1 MKRFGDLFRL
11 VLRYRLNLAGN
22 IAFNALGSV
31 LSLFTFLAIVP
42 FLRIL
47 FRTEPADGS
56 GASAGSAEG
65 AEALFARL
73 ATHLDTFVA
82 EHGAEQALL
91 WMCGAIAVLAFV
103 KNLVTYLSFYSLATI
118 RTGVARDLR
127 EQLFDRILALPVGYF
142 TEQRKGDLISRMT
155 NDLMEV
161 EFSVIG
167 TLEVLFKAP
176 IMILLSL
183 ITLFAISWELT
194 LFALVFMPV
203 AGFIISRIA
212 TALRGAAGR
221 GKERLGDLISRL
233 EETLGAMVVVKAFNA
248 APRFRGRFAEHNEG
262 YFRLMRKLYKREY
275 LSSPVSEFVSMTVIA
290 ILLAVGG
297 RIVLRGEGLEGEL
310 FIGYLVVFSQII
322 PPARSLSDA
331 IFKVQKGAASL
342 DRLDEVLKAEN
353 TVEEPAHPAPLAFE
367 RELRFDRV
375 DFSYPGAAE
384 TALKGF
390 GLTVAKGETVA
401 LVGASGS
408 GKTTVARLLLRLYDP
423 DAGTVSM
430 DGTDLR
436 HAAGADLRRHIGF
449 VTQDPLLFNDTVAAN
464 IALFDPTPDAARIRE
479 VAAIAHATEFVEQL
493 PDGFETTI
501 GDGGG
506 RLSGGQRQRLAIA
519 RALYHNPPILILD
532 EATSALDAEGE
543 RLVQAAIERV
553 MEGRTALVIAH
564 RLSTV
569 RRADR
574 IVVMEAGRIAE
585 EGPHEVLM
593 AASGRYRD
601 MVALQHLDG
610 GAAAG

>member
-1 MKRFGDLFRL
+1 MRRFGDLFRL

-22 IAFNALGSV
+22 IAFNALGSI

-47 FRTEPADGS
+47 FRMEPAAGAADSAES
-56 GASAGSAEG
+56 GEG

-73 ATHLDTFVA
+73 ATHLDAFVA

-91 WMCGAIAVLAFV
+91 WMCGAIAVLALV

-127 EQLFDRILALPVGYF
+127 EQLFDRVLALPVGYF

-183 ITLFAISWELT
+183 VTLFAISWELT

-233 EETLGAMVVVKAFNA
+233 EETLGAMVVVKAYDA
-248 APRFRGRFAEHNEG
+248 APRFRSRFSEHNEG

-297 RIVLRGEGLEGEL
+297 RLVLRGEGLEGEL

-331 IFKVQKGAASL
+331 IFKVHKGAASL
-342 DRLDEVLKAEN
+342 DRLDEVLRAELEI
-353 TVEEPAHPAPLAFE
+353 EEPSTPVPFRFDE
-367 RELRFDRV
+367 GLRFRDV
-375 DFSYPGAAE
+375 HFTYAGAASP
-384 TALKGF
+384 ALDGF
-390 GLTVAKGETVA
+390 SLDVAKGETVA

-423 DAGTVSM
+423 TTGSVEV
-430 DGTDLR
+430 DGVDLR
-436 HAAGADLRRHIGF
+436 QLDSGELRRHIGF
-449 VTQDPLLFNDTVAAN
+449 VTQDPLLFNDSVEAN
-464 IALFDPTPDAARIRE
+464 LALFDPHPDSARIRTVAE
-479 VAAIAHATEFVEQL
+479 VANALPFIEELSDGLAT
-493 PDGFETTI
+493 PI

-519 RALYHNPPILILD
+519 RALYHDPPILVLD

-543 RLVQAAIERV
+543 RLVQEAIERI
-553 MEGRTALVIAH
+553 MEGRTAIVIAH

-574 IVVMEAGRIAE
+574 IVVMAEGRIAE
-585 EGPHEVLM
+585 SGTHDELM
-593 AASGRYRD
+593 A
-601 MVALQHLDG
+601 LG
-610 GAAAG
+610 GAYHGMVTLQQLWT

>member
-1 MKRFGDLFRL
+1 MRRFRDLFRL
-11 VLRYRLNLAGN
+11 VLRYRLNLIGN
-22 IAFNALGSV
+22 IAFNALGSI

-47 FRTEPADGS
+47 FQTG
-56 GASAGSAEG
+56 GAAGSTADSTSDVGGDAESHPV
-65 AEALFARL
+65 FAGI
-73 ATHLDTFVA
+73 THALDTYVA
-82 EHGAEQALL
+82 AHGVEQALL
-91 WMCGAIAVLAFV
+91 MMCGAIAVLAFV
-103 KNLVTYLSFYSLATI
+103 KNAVTYLSFYSLATI

-183 ITLFAISWELT
+183 VTLFAISWELT
-194 LFALVFMPV
+194 LFALIFMPV

-221 GKERLGDLISRL
+221 GKARLGDLISRL
-233 EETLGAMVVVKAFNA
+233 EETLGAMVVVKSFDA

-297 RIVLRGEGLEGEL
+297 RLVLRGEGLEGEL

-342 DRLDEVLKAEN
+342 DRLDEVLQAEMS
-353 TVEEPAHPAPLAFE
+353 VAEPDEPQLLTFQQELAFQGVY
-367 RELRFDRV
+367 FA
-375 DFSYPGAAE
+375 YPGASDR
-384 TALKGF
+384 ALDGF
-390 GLTVAKGETVA
+390 DLTIKKGETVA

-423 DAGTVSM
+423 QEGTVSV
-430 DGTDLR
+430 DGIDLR
-436 HAAGADLRRHIGF
+436 DMASGDLRRHIGF

-464 IALFDPTPDAARIRE
+464 IALFDPVPSEERIRS
-479 VAAIAHATEFVEQL
+479 VAEIAHAMEFIDQL
-493 PDGFETTI
+493 SQGLDTPI

-519 RALYHNPPILILD
+519 RALYHDPPILVLD

-553 MEGRTALVIAH
+553 MEGRTAIVIAH

-574 IVVMEAGRIAE
+574 IVVMERGRIVESGSHE
-585 EGPHEVLM
+585 ELM
-593 AASGRYRD
+593 ATSGSYQG
-601 MVALQHLDG
+601 MVALQQLEG
-610 GAAAG
+610 

>member
-1 MKRFGDLFRL
+1 MRRFGDLFRL

-47 FRTEPADGS
+47 FRTEPAAGAADSAES
-56 GASAGSAEG
+56 GEG

-73 ATHLDTFVA
+73 STHLDAFVA

-103 KNLVTYLSFYSLATI
+103 KNLVTYLSFYSLSTI

-127 EQLFDRILALPVGYF
+127 EQLFDRVLALPVGYF

-183 ITLFAISWELT
+183 VTLFAISWELT

-233 EETLGAMVVVKAFNA
+233 EETLGAMVVVKAYDA
-248 APRFRGRFAEHNEG
+248 APRFRSRFAEHNEG

-297 RIVLRGEGLEGEL
+297 RLVLRGEGLEGEL

-342 DRLDEVLKAEN
+342 DRLDEVLRAELEI
-353 TVEEPAHPAPLAFE
+353 EEPSAPVPFRFE
-367 RELRFDRV
+367 EGLRFRDV
-375 DFSYPGAAE
+375 HFTYAGAASP
-384 TALKGF
+384 ALDGF
-390 GLTVAKGETVA
+390 SLEVAKGETVA

-423 DAGTVSM
+423 ARGSLEV
-430 DGTDLR
+430 DGVDLR
-436 HAAGADLRRHIGF
+436 QLDSGELRRHIGF
-449 VTQDPLLFNDTVAAN
+449 VTQDPLLFNDSVEAN
-464 IALFDPTPDAARIRE
+464 IALFDPHPDSARIRTVAE
-479 VAAIAHATEFVEQL
+479 VANALPFIDDL
-493 PDGFETTI
+493 PDGMATPI

-519 RALYHNPPILILD
+519 RALYHDPPILVLD

-543 RLVQAAIERV
+543 RLVQEAIERI
-553 MEGRTALVIAH
+553 MEDRTALVIAH

-574 IVVMEAGRIAE
+574 IVVMAGGRIAE
-585 EGPHEVLM
+585 SGTHDELM
-593 AASGRYRD
+593 A
-601 MVALQHLDG
+601 LG
-610 GAAAG
+610 GAYHGMVTLQQLGT

>member
-1 MKRFGDLFRL
+1 MRRFGDLFRL

-22 IAFNALGSV
+22 IVFNTLGSV

-47 FRTEPADGS
+47 FRTEGVAPDSESASGGGAD
-56 GASAGSAEG
+56 
-65 AEALFARL
+65 ALFARL
-73 ATHLDTFVA
+73 AEHLDGFVA
-82 EHGAEQALL
+82 VHGAEQALL
-91 WMCGAIAVLAFV
+91 WMCGAIAVLALI
-103 KNLVTYLSFYSLATI
+103 KNLVSYLSFYSLSTI

-183 ITLFAISWELT
+183 VTLFAISWELT
-194 LFALVFMPV
+194 LFALVFMPI

-233 EETLGAMVVVKAFNA
+233 EETLGAMVVVKAYDA
-248 APRFRGRFAEHNEG
+248 APRFRTRFAEHNEG

-342 DRLDEVLKAEN
+342 DRLDEILKAELQ
-353 TVEEPAHPAPLAFE
+353 VEEPAGPVPFRFEEGIRFRDVGFAYAGASAPALE
-367 RELRFDRV
+367 G
-375 DFSYPGAAE
+375 FSLE
-384 TALKGF
+384 
-390 GLTVAKGETVA
+390 VAKGETVA

-423 DAGTVSM
+423 QSGSVEVDGM
-430 DGTDLR
+430 DVRKLASGN
-436 HAAGADLRRHIGF
+436 LRRHIGF
-449 VTQDPLLFNDTVAAN
+449 VTQDPLLFNDSVEAN
-464 IALFDPTPDAARIRE
+464 IALFHPAPDADRIRR
-479 VAAIAHATEFVEQL
+479 VADVANATPFIEDL
-493 PDGFETTI
+493 PEGLQSAI
-501 GDGGG
+501 GDGGS

-519 RALYHNPPILILD
+519 RALYHDPPILVLD

-543 RLVQAAIERV
+543 RLVQEAIERI
-553 MEGRTALVIAH
+553 MEERTALVIAH

-574 IVVMEAGRIAE
+574 IVVMKEGCIVESGTHE
-585 EGPHEVLM
+585 ELM
-593 AASGRYRD
+593 AIDGDYRG
-601 MVALQHLDG
+601 MVTLQQLEG
-610 GAAAG
+610 

>member
-1 MKRFGDLFRL
+1 MRRFGDLFRL

-22 IAFNALGSV
+22 IAFNALGSI

-47 FRTEPADGS
+47 FRTEPAA
-56 GASAGSAEG
+56 GASDSAESGEG

-73 ATHLDTFVA
+73 ATHLDAFVA

-91 WMCGAIAVLAFV
+91 WMCGAIAVLALV

-127 EQLFDRILALPVGYF
+127 EQLFDRVLALPVGYF

-183 ITLFAISWELT
+183 VTLFAISWELT

-233 EETLGAMVVVKAFNA
+233 EETLGAMVVVKAYDA
-248 APRFRGRFAEHNEG
+248 APRFRSRFAEHNEG

-297 RIVLRGEGLEGEL
+297 RLVLRGEGLEGEL

-342 DRLDEVLKAEN
+342 DRLDEVLRAELEI
-353 TVEEPAHPAPLAFE
+353 EEPSAPVPFRFE
-367 RELRFDRV
+367 EGLRFRDV
-375 DFSYPGAAE
+375 HFTYAGAASP
-384 TALKGF
+384 ALDGF
-390 GLTVAKGETVA
+390 SLEVAKGETVA

-423 DAGTVSM
+423 TTGGLEV
-430 DGTDLR
+430 DGVDLR
-436 HAAGADLRRHIGF
+436 QLDSGELRRHIGF
-449 VTQDPLLFNDTVAAN
+449 VTQDPLLFNDSVEAN
-464 IALFDPTPDAARIRE
+464 IALFDPHPDSARIRTVAE
-479 VAAIAHATEFVEQL
+479 VANALPFIEELSDGLAT
-493 PDGFETTI
+493 PI

-519 RALYHNPPILILD
+519 RALYHDPPILVLD

-543 RLVQAAIERV
+543 RLVQEAIERI
-553 MEGRTALVIAH
+553 MEDRTALVIAH

-574 IVVMEAGRIAE
+574 IVVMAEGRIAE
-585 EGPHEVLM
+585 SGTHDELM
-593 AASGRYRD
+593 A
-601 MVALQHLDG
+601 LG
-610 GAAAG
+610 GAYHGMVTLQQLGT

>member
-11 VLRYRLNLAGN
+11 VLRYRLNLLGN
-22 IAFNALGSV
+22 VVFNALGAV

-47 FRTEPADGS
+47 FRTGEAPSAASDAAGAD
-56 GASAGSAEG
+56 AV
-65 AEALFARL
+65 FARL
-73 ATHLDTFVA
+73 TAGLDAFVKVQ
-82 EHGAEQALL
+82 GAERALL
-91 WMCGAIAVLAFV
+91 IMCVAIAVLALV

-127 EQLFDRILALPVGYF
+127 SQLFDRVLALPVGYF

-203 AGFIISRIA
+203 SGFLISRIA

-221 GKERLGDLISRL
+221 GKARLGSLISRL
-233 EETLGAMVVVKAFNA
+233 EETLGAMVVVKAFDA
-248 APRFRGRFAEHNEG
+248 APRFSARFEEHNEG

-297 RIVLRGEGLEGEL
+297 RLVLRGEGLEGEL
-310 FIGYLVVFSQII
+310 FIGYLVVFSQLI
-322 PPARSLSDA
+322 PPSRALSDA

-342 DRLDEVLKAEN
+342 DRIEEVLKADL
-353 TVEEPAHPAPLAFE
+353 TVKEPAVPHPFRFE
-367 RELRFDRV
+367 NEVELDRV
-375 DFSYPGAAE
+375 RFVYPGATE
-384 TALKGF
+384 PALDGF
-390 GLTVAKGETVA
+390 SLTVKKGETVA

-423 DAGTVSM
+423 QSGQVKL
-430 DGTDLR
+430 DGVDIRELATSDV
-436 HAAGADLRRHIGF
+436 RRHVGF
-449 VTQDPLLFNDTVAAN
+449 VTQDPLLFHDTVAAN
-464 IALFDPTPDAARIRE
+464 ISLFDPNLNVERVAE
-479 VAAIAHATEFVEQL
+479 VAAIANATAFISAL
-493 PDGFETTI
+493 PDGMETPI

-519 RALYHNPPILILD
+519 RALYHDPPILVLD

-543 RLVQAAIERV
+543 RMVQAAIEKV
-553 MEGRTALVIAH
+553 MEGRTAVVIAH

-574 IVVMEAGRIAE
+574 IVVMSNGRLVE
-585 EGPHEVLM
+585 SGTHEGLM
-593 AASGRYRD
+593 AAKGPYSE
-601 MVALQHLDG
+601 MVGLQHLEG
-610 GAAAG
+610 

>member
-1 MKRFGDLFRL
+1 MRRFGDLFRL

-47 FRTEPADGS
+47 FRTEPAAGAGDSAES
-56 GASAGSAEG
+56 GEG

-73 ATHLDTFVA
+73 ATHLDAFVA

-91 WMCGAIAVLAFV
+91 WMCGAIAVLALV

-127 EQLFDRILALPVGYF
+127 EQLFDRVLALPVGYF

-183 ITLFAISWELT
+183 VTLFAISWELT

-233 EETLGAMVVVKAFNA
+233 EETLGAMVVVKAYDA

-297 RIVLRGEGLEGEL
+297 RLVLRGEGLEGEL

-342 DRLDEVLKAEN
+342 DRLDEVLRAELEI
-353 TVEEPAHPAPLAFE
+353 EEPSAPVPFRFE
-367 RELRFDRV
+367 EGLRFRDV
-375 DFSYPGAAE
+375 HFTYAGAA
-384 TALKGF
+384 TPALDGF
-390 GLTVAKGETVA
+390 SLEVAKGETVA

-423 DAGTVSM
+423 ATGSLEV
-430 DGTDLR
+430 DGVDLR
-436 HAAGADLRRHIGF
+436 QLDSGELRRHIGF
-449 VTQDPLLFNDTVAAN
+449 VTQDPLLFNDSVEAN
-464 IALFDPTPDAARIRE
+464 VALFDPHPDAARIRTVAE
-479 VAAIAHATEFVEQL
+479 VANAMPFIEEL
-493 PDGFETTI
+493 PDGLATPI

-519 RALYHNPPILILD
+519 RALYHDPPILVLD

-543 RLVQAAIERV
+543 RLVQEAIERI
-553 MEGRTALVIAH
+553 MEDRTALVIAH

-574 IVVMEAGRIAE
+574 IVVMAEGRIAE
-585 EGPHEVLM
+585 SGTHDELM
-593 AASGRYRD
+593 A
-601 MVALQHLDG
+601 LG
-610 GAAAG
+610 GAYHGMVTLQQLGA

>member
-1 MKRFGDLFRL
+1 MRRFSDLFRL
-11 VLRYRLNLAGN
+11 VLGYRLNLVGN
-22 IAFNALGSV
+22 ILFNALGSV

-47 FRTEPADGS
+47 FQTGEEQA
-56 GASAGSAEG
+56 GASDASGTAQ
-65 AEALFARL
+65 AWFARL
-73 ATHLDTFVA
+73 SQHLDAFVA
-82 EHGAEQALL
+82 ARGAEQALL
-91 WMCGAIAVLAFV
+91 WMCGAIAVLALI

-127 EQLFDRILALPVGYF
+127 RELFDRILALPLGYF

-176 IMILLSL
+176 IMIVLSL
-183 ITLFAISWELT
+183 VTLFAISWELT
-194 LFALVFMPV
+194 LFALIFMPI
-203 AGFIISRIA
+203 AGFLISKIA
-212 TALRGAAGR
+212 MALRGAAGR
-221 GKERLGDLISRL
+221 GKERLGALISRL
-233 EETLGAMVVVKAFNA
+233 EETLGAMIVVKAFDA
-248 APRFRGRFAEHNEG
+248 APRFRDRFAEHNEG

-290 ILLAVGG
+290 VLLGVGG
-297 RIVLRGEGLEGEL
+297 RLVLRGEGLEGEL

-342 DRLDEVLKAEN
+342 DRIDEVLQAEMSVLEPDQP
-353 TVEEPAHPAPLAFE
+353 VEFQFEQGIRFDGVTFQYAGSSEPAL
-367 RELRFDRV
+367 DG
-375 DFSYPGAAE
+375 FS
-384 TALKGF
+384 LDI
-390 GLTVAKGETVA
+390 AKGETVA

-423 DAGTVSM
+423 TEGTILI
-430 DGTDLR
+430 DGNNMR
-436 HAAGADLRRHIGF
+436 HLHSGDLRRHIGF
-449 VTQDPLLFNDTVAAN
+449 VTQDPLLFHDTVEAN
-464 IALFDPTPDAARIRE
+464 IALFDPELDRDRVAAVSE
-479 VAAIAHATEFVEQL
+479 VAHAREFIDHL
-493 PDGFETTI
+493 PNKERTSI

-519 RALYHNPPILILD
+519 RALYHDPPILVLD

-553 MEGRTALVIAH
+553 MEGRTAVVIAH

-574 IVVMEAGRIAE
+574 IVVMAKGRIVE
-585 EGPHEVLM
+585 MGTHESLM
-593 AASGRYRD
+593 AMEGAYHG
-601 MVALQHLDG
+601 MVSLQQLEG
-610 GAAAG
+610 

>member
-1 MKRFGDLFRL
+1 MRRFRDLFKL
-11 VLRYRLNLAGN
+11 VLTYRLNLIGN

-47 FRTEPADGS
+47 FRTEEAAVADQGS
-56 GASAGSAEG
+56 THPV
-65 AEALFARL
+65 FARI
-73 ATHLDTFVA
+73 TSGLDAYVA
-82 EHGAEQALL
+82 AHGAEQALFV
-91 WMCGAIAVLAFV
+91 MCGAIAVLALV
-103 KNLVTYLSFYSLATI
+103 KNAVTYLSFYSLSTI

-127 EQLFDRILALPVGYF
+127 AQLFDRILALPVGYF

-176 IMILLSL
+176 IMIVLSL
-183 ITLFAISWELT
+183 VTLFAISWELT

-221 GKERLGDLISRL
+221 GKARLGDLISRL
-233 EETLGAMVVVKAFNA
+233 EETLGAIMVVKAFDA
-248 APRFRGRFAEHNEG
+248 APRFRQRFAEHNEG
-262 YFRLMRKLYKREY
+262 YFQLMRKLYKREY

-297 RIVLRGEGLEGEL
+297 RLVLRGDGLEGEL

-331 IFKVQKGAASL
+331 LFKVQKGAASL
-342 DRLDEVLKAEN
+342 DRLDEVLKAEI
-353 TVEEPAHPAPLAFE
+353 TVPEPEQPKPVRFE
-367 RELRFDRV
+367 HNVRFEGV
-375 DFSYPGAAE
+375 GFTYPGASDA
-384 TALKGF
+384 ALDGF
-390 GLTVAKGETVA
+390 DLTISKGETVA

-423 DAGTVSM
+423 QQGNVTM
-430 DGTDLR
+430 DGLDLR
-436 HAAGADLRRHIGF
+436 EAETGDLRRHLGF

-464 IALFDPTPDAARIRE
+464 IALFDPAPDVERIQA
-479 VAAIAHATEFVEQL
+479 VAEIAHAMEFVGQL
-493 PDGFETTI
+493 PEGLETAI

-519 RALYHNPPILILD
+519 RALYHDPPILVLD

-553 MEGRTALVIAH
+553 MEGRTAVVIAH

-574 IVVMEAGRIAE
+574 IVVMEAGRIK
-585 EGPHEVLM
+585 EVGGHDELM
-593 AASGRYRD
+593 AAKGAYHA
-601 MVALQHLDG
+601 MVALQQLEK
-610 GAAAG
+610 

>member
-1 MKRFGDLFRL
+1 MRRFGDLFRL

-47 FRTEPADGS
+47 FRTGTPTPPSDSGQAD
-56 GASAGSAEG
+56 
-65 AEALFARL
+65 ALFARL
-73 ATHLDTFVA
+73 SQSLDAFVA
-82 EHGAEQALL
+82 ARGAEEALFI
-91 WMCGAIAVLAFV
+91 MCGAIAVLAFI
-103 KNLVTYLSFYSLATI
+103 KNLVTYLSFYSLSTI

-127 EQLFDRILALPVGYF
+127 AQLFDRILALPVGYF

-176 IMILLSL
+176 IMIALSL

-194 LFALVFMPV
+194 LFALLFMPV
-203 AGFIISRIA
+203 AAFLISRIA

-221 GKERLGDLISRL
+221 GKERLGALISRL
-233 EETLGAMVVVKAFNA
+233 EETLGAMVVVKAFDA
-248 APRFRGRFAEHNEG
+248 APRFRDRFAEHNEG

-290 ILLAVGG
+290 VLLGVGG
-297 RIVLRGEGLEGEL
+297 RLVLRGEGLEGEL

-342 DRLDEVLKAEN
+342 DRIDEVLKAEL
-353 TVEEPAHPAPLAFE
+353 TVEESESPAEFRFE
-367 RELRFDRV
+367 TGLQFDQV
-375 DFSYPGAAE
+375 SFSYPGASAP
-384 TALKGF
+384 ALDGF
-390 GLTVAKGETVA
+390 ELQVSKGETVA

-423 DAGTVSM
+423 GQGHVRV
-430 DGTDLR
+430 DGTDVRDLR
-436 HAAGADLRRHIGF
+436 TGDLRRHIGF
-449 VTQDPLLFNDTVAAN
+449 VTQDPLLFNDTVEAN
-464 IALFDPTPDAARIRE
+464 IALFDPEPDAERI
-479 VAAIAHATEFVEQL
+479 AAVSDIAHAREFIEQL
-493 PDGFETTI
+493 PEGSQTPI

-519 RALYHNPPILILD
+519 RALYHDPPILVLD

-553 MEGRTALVIAH
+553 MEGRTAVVIAH

-574 IVVMEAGRIAE
+574 IVVMAAGRIAE
-585 EGPHEVLM
+585 VGTHEELM
-593 AASGRYRD
+593 AMEGVYHG
-601 MVALQHLDG
+601 MVALQQLEG
-610 GAAAG
+610 

>member
-1 MKRFGDLFRL
+1 MRRFGDLFRL

-22 IAFNALGSV
+22 IAFNALGSI

-47 FRTEPADGS
+47 FRTEPAAGAADSAES
-56 GASAGSAEG
+56 GEG

-73 ATHLDTFVA
+73 ATHLDAFVA

-91 WMCGAIAVLAFV
+91 WMCGAIAVLALV

-127 EQLFDRILALPVGYF
+127 EQLFNRVLALPVGYF

-183 ITLFAISWELT
+183 VTLFAISWELT

-233 EETLGAMVVVKAFNA
+233 EETLGAMVVVKAYDA
-248 APRFRGRFAEHNEG
+248 APRFRSRFSEHNEG

-297 RIVLRGEGLEGEL
+297 RLVLRGEGLEGEL

-342 DRLDEVLKAEN
+342 DRLDEVLRAELEI
-353 TVEEPAHPAPLAFE
+353 EEPSAPVPFRFE
-367 RELRFDRV
+367 EGLRFQDV
-375 DFSYPGAAE
+375 YFTYAGAASP
-384 TALKGF
+384 ALDGF
-390 GLTVAKGETVA
+390 SLEVAKGETVA

-423 DAGTVSM
+423 TTGGLEV
-430 DGTDLR
+430 DGVDLR
-436 HAAGADLRRHIGF
+436 QLDSGELRRHIGF
-449 VTQDPLLFNDTVAAN
+449 VTQDPLLFNDSVEAN
-464 IALFDPTPDAARIRE
+464 IALFDPHPDSARIRTVAE
-479 VAAIAHATEFVEQL
+479 VANALPFIEELSDGLAT
-493 PDGFETTI
+493 PI

-519 RALYHNPPILILD
+519 RALYHDPPILVLD

-543 RLVQAAIERV
+543 RLVQEAIERI
-553 MEGRTALVIAH
+553 MEDRTALVIAH

-574 IVVMEAGRIAE
+574 IVVMAEGRIAE
-585 EGPHEVLM
+585 SGTHDELM
-593 AASGRYRD
+593 A
-601 MVALQHLDG
+601 LG
-610 GAAAG
+610 GAYHGMVTLQQLGT

>member
-1 MKRFGDLFRL
+1 MRRFGDLFRL

-22 IAFNALGSV
+22 IAFNALGSI

-47 FRTEPADGS
+47 FRTEPAAGAADSAES
-56 GASAGSAEG
+56 GEG

-73 ATHLDTFVA
+73 ATHLDAFVA

-91 WMCGAIAVLAFV
+91 WMCGAIAVLALV

-127 EQLFDRILALPVGYF
+127 EQLFDRVLALPVGYF

-183 ITLFAISWELT
+183 VTLFAISWELT

-233 EETLGAMVVVKAFNA
+233 EETLGAMVVVKAYDA
-248 APRFRGRFAEHNEG
+248 APRFRSRFSEHNEG

-297 RIVLRGEGLEGEL
+297 RLVLRGEGLEGEL
-310 FIGYLVVFSQII
+310 FIGYLVIFSQII

-342 DRLDEVLKAEN
+342 DRLDEVLRAELEI
-353 TVEEPAHPAPLAFE
+353 EEPSAPVPFRFE
-367 RELRFDRV
+367 EGLRFRDV
-375 DFSYPGAAE
+375 HFTYAGAASP
-384 TALKGF
+384 ALDGF
-390 GLTVAKGETVA
+390 SLEVAKGETVA

-423 DAGTVSM
+423 TTGGLEV
-430 DGTDLR
+430 DGVDLR
-436 HAAGADLRRHIGF
+436 QLDSGELRRHIGF
-449 VTQDPLLFNDTVAAN
+449 VTQDPLLFNDSVEAN
-464 IALFDPTPDAARIRE
+464 IALFDPHPDSARIRTVAE
-479 VAAIAHATEFVEQL
+479 VANALPFIEELSDGLAT
-493 PDGFETTI
+493 PI

-519 RALYHNPPILILD
+519 RALYHDPPILVLD

-543 RLVQAAIERV
+543 RLVQEAIERI
-553 MEGRTALVIAH
+553 MEGRTAIVIAH

-574 IVVMEAGRIAE
+574 IVVMAEGRIAE
-585 EGPHEVLM
+585 SGTHDELM
-593 AASGRYRD
+593 A
-601 MVALQHLDG
+601 LG
-610 GAAAG
+610 GAYHGMVTLQQLGT

>member
-1 MKRFGDLFRL
+1 MRRFGDLFRL

-22 IAFNALGSV
+22 IAFNALGSI

-47 FRTEPADGS
+47 FRTEPAAGAADSAES
-56 GASAGSAEG
+56 GEG

-73 ATHLDTFVA
+73 ATHLDAFVA

-91 WMCGAIAVLAFV
+91 WMCGAIAALALV

-127 EQLFDRILALPVGYF
+127 EQLFDRVLALPVGYF

-183 ITLFAISWELT
+183 VTLFAISWELT

-233 EETLGAMVVVKAFNA
+233 EETLGAMVVVKAYDA
-248 APRFRGRFAEHNEG
+248 APRFRSRFSEHNEG

-297 RIVLRGEGLEGEL
+297 RLVLRGEGLEGEL

-331 IFKVQKGAASL
+331 IFKVHKGAASL
-342 DRLDEVLKAEN
+342 DRLDEVLRAELEI
-353 TVEEPAHPAPLAFE
+353 EEPSTPVPF
-367 RELRFDRV
+367 RFDEGLWFRDV
-375 DFSYPGAAE
+375 HFTYAGAASP
-384 TALKGF
+384 ALDGF
-390 GLTVAKGETVA
+390 SLDVAKGETVA

-423 DAGTVSM
+423 TTGSVEV
-430 DGTDLR
+430 DGVDLR
-436 HAAGADLRRHIGF
+436 QLDSGELRRHIGF
-449 VTQDPLLFNDTVAAN
+449 VTQDPLLFNDSVEAN
-464 IALFDPTPDAARIRE
+464 LALFDPHPDSARIRTVAE
-479 VAAIAHATEFVEQL
+479 VANALPFIEELSDGLAT
-493 PDGFETTI
+493 PI

-519 RALYHNPPILILD
+519 RALYHDPPILVLD

-543 RLVQAAIERV
+543 RLVQEAIERI
-553 MEGRTALVIAH
+553 MEDRTALVIAH

-574 IVVMEAGRIAE
+574 IVVMAEGRIAE
-585 EGPHEVLM
+585 SGTHDELM
-593 AASGRYRD
+593 A
-601 MVALQHLDG
+601 LG
-610 GAAAG
+610 GAYHGMVTLQQLGA

>member
-1 MKRFGDLFRL
+1 MRRFGDLFRL

-22 IAFNALGSV
+22 IAFNALGSI

-47 FRTEPADGS
+47 FRTEPAAGAADSAES
-56 GASAGSAEG
+56 GEG

-73 ATHLDTFVA
+73 ATHLDAFVA

-91 WMCGAIAVLAFV
+91 WMCGAIAVLALV

-127 EQLFDRILALPVGYF
+127 EQLFDRVLALPVGYF

-183 ITLFAISWELT
+183 VTLFAISWELT

-233 EETLGAMVVVKAFNA
+233 EETLGAMVVVKAYDA
-248 APRFRGRFAEHNEG
+248 APRFRSRFSEHNEG

-297 RIVLRGEGLEGEL
+297 RLVLRGEGLEGEL

-331 IFKVQKGAASL
+331 IFKVHKGAASL
-342 DRLDEVLKAEN
+342 DRLDEVLRAELEI
-353 TVEEPAHPAPLAFE
+353 EEPSTPVPFRFDE
-367 RELRFDRV
+367 GLRFRDV
-375 DFSYPGAAE
+375 HFTYAGAASP
-384 TALKGF
+384 ALDGF
-390 GLTVAKGETVA
+390 SLDVAKGETVA

-423 DAGTVSM
+423 TTGSVEV
-430 DGTDLR
+430 DGVDLR
-436 HAAGADLRRHIGF
+436 QLDSGELRRHIGF
-449 VTQDPLLFNDTVAAN
+449 VTQDPLLFNDSVEAN
-464 IALFDPTPDAARIRE
+464 LALFDPHPDSVRIRTVAE
-479 VAAIAHATEFVEQL
+479 VANALPFIEELSDGLAT
-493 PDGFETTI
+493 PI

-519 RALYHNPPILILD
+519 RALYHDPPILVLD

-543 RLVQAAIERV
+543 RLVQEAIERI
-553 MEGRTALVIAH
+553 MEDRTAIVIAH

-574 IVVMEAGRIAE
+574 IVVMAEGRIAE
-585 EGPHEVLM
+585 SGTHDELM
-593 AASGRYRD
+593 A
-601 MVALQHLDG
+601 LG
-610 GAAAG
+610 GAYHGMVTLQQLWT

>member
-1 MKRFGDLFRL
+1 MRRFGDLFRL
-11 VLRYRLNLAGN
+11 VLRYRLNLLGN
-22 IAFNALGSV
+22 IAFNILGSV

-47 FRTEPADGS
+47 FRTGGGGDDQGEGTHAAFGRLTDG
-56 GASAGSAEG
+56 
-65 AEALFARL
+65 LDRYV
-73 ATHLDTFVA
+73 AT
-82 EHGAEQALL
+82 HGAEQALL
-91 WMCGAIAVLAFV
+91 VMCAAIAVLALI
-103 KNLVTYLSFYSLATI
+103 KNAVTYLSFYSLATI

-221 GKERLGDLISRL
+221 GKAKLGDLISRL
-233 EETLGAMVVVKAFNA
+233 EETLGAMVVVKAFDA
-248 APRFRGRFAEHNEG
+248 APRFRARFAEHNEG
-262 YFRLMRKLYKREY
+262 YFSLMRKLYKREY

-297 RIVLRGEGLEGEL
+297 RLVLRGDGLEGEL

-331 IFKVQKGAASL
+331 VFKVQKGAASL
-342 DRLDEVLKAEN
+342 DRLDEVLQAEV
-353 TVEEPAHPAPLAFE
+353 TVAEPMSPQPLHFAE
-367 RELRFDRV
+367 DIQFDQV
-375 DFSYPGAAE
+375 SFQYPGAE
-384 TALKGF
+384 TPALSGF
-390 GLTVAKGETVA
+390 DLTIQKGETVA

-423 DAGTVSM
+423 AAGGIRI
-430 DGTDLR
+430 DGKDLR
-436 HAAGADLRRHIGF
+436 EVASGVLRRHIGF
-449 VTQDPLLFNDTVAAN
+449 VTQDPLLFNDAVAAN
-464 IALFDPTPDAARIRE
+464 IALFDPAPDEARVRE
-479 VAAIAHATEFVEQL
+479 VAEIAHAMEFIGQL
-493 PDGFETTI
+493 PQGMATPI

-506 RLSGGQRQRLAIA
+506 RLSGGQKQRLAIA
-519 RALYHNPPILILD
+519 RALYHDPPILVLD

-553 MEGRTALVIAH
+553 MEGRTAVVIAH

-574 IVVMEAGRIAE
+574 IVVLDQGRIVETGTHE
-585 EGPHEVLM
+585 ELM
-593 AASGRYRD
+593 VQGGHYQG
-601 MVALQHLDG
+601 MVSLQQLE
-610 GAAAG
+610 A

>member
-1 MKRFGDLFRL
+1 MRRFGDLFQL

-22 IAFNALGSV
+22 IVFNALGSV

-47 FRTEPADGS
+47 FRTDGGADP
-56 GASAGSAEG
+56 ASATSTGDG
-65 AEALFARL
+65 ADALFARL
-73 ATHLDTFVA
+73 AHGLDAVVV

-91 WMCGAIAVLAFV
+91 WMCGAIAVLALV

-127 EQLFDRILALPVGYF
+127 EQLFDRVLALPVGYF

-183 ITLFAISWELT
+183 VTLFAISWELT

-203 AGFIISRIA
+203 SGFIISRIA

-233 EETLGAMVVVKAFNA
+233 EETLGAMVVVKAYDA
-248 APRFRGRFAEHNEG
+248 APRFRTRFSEHNEG

-297 RIVLRGEGLEGEL
+297 RIVLRGDGLEGEL

-342 DRLDEVLKAEN
+342 DRLDEVLRAELEL
-353 TVEEPAHPAPLAFE
+353 EEPEQPRAFRFEEGIRFRDVTFGYAGASSPALDAFSLE
-367 RELRFDRV
+367 
-375 DFSYPGAAE
+375 
-384 TALKGF
+384 
-390 GLTVAKGETVA
+390 VAKGETVA

-423 DAGTVSM
+423 ASGSVEV
-430 DGTDLR
+430 DGVDVR
-436 HAAGADLRRHIGF
+436 HLSSGDLRRHIGF
-449 VTQDPLLFNDTVAAN
+449 VTKDPLLFHDSVEAN
-464 IALFDPTPDAARIRE
+464 IALFDPAPDAARIRQ
-479 VAAIAHATEFVEQL
+479 VADIANATPFIDAL
-493 PDGFETTI
+493 PEGLATPI

-519 RALYHNPPILILD
+519 RALYHDPPILVLD

-543 RLVQAAIERV
+543 RLVQEAIERI
-553 MEGRTALVIAH
+553 MEGRTAVVIAH

-574 IVVMEAGRIAE
+574 IVVLSEGRIVEAGTHAE
-585 EGPHEVLM
+585 LMEREGAYH
-593 AASGRYRD
+593 G
-601 MVALQHLDG
+601 MVTLQQIG
-610 GAAAG
+610 G

>member
-1 MKRFGDLFRL
+1 MRRFGDLFRL

-22 IAFNALGSV
+22 IVFNTLGSV

-47 FRTEPADGS
+47 FRTEGVAPDSESASGGGAD
-56 GASAGSAEG
+56 
-65 AEALFARL
+65 ALFARL
-73 ATHLDTFVA
+73 AEHLDGFVA
-82 EHGAEQALL
+82 VHGAEQALL
-91 WMCGAIAVLAFV
+91 WMCGAIAVLALI
-103 KNLVTYLSFYSLATI
+103 KNLVSYLSFYSLSTI

-127 EQLFDRILALPVGYF
+127 EQLFDRILALPVGYL

-183 ITLFAISWELT
+183 VTLFAISWELT
-194 LFALVFMPV
+194 LFALVFMPI

-233 EETLGAMVVVKAFNA
+233 EETLGAMVVVKAYDA
-248 APRFRGRFAEHNEG
+248 APRFRTRFAEHNEG

-342 DRLDEVLKAEN
+342 DRLDEILKAELQ
-353 TVEEPAHPAPLAFE
+353 VEEPAGPVPFRFEEGIRFRDVGFAYAGASAPALE
-367 RELRFDRV
+367 G
-375 DFSYPGAAE
+375 FSLE
-384 TALKGF
+384 
-390 GLTVAKGETVA
+390 VAKGETVA

-423 DAGTVSM
+423 QSGSVEVDGM
-430 DGTDLR
+430 DVRKLASGN
-436 HAAGADLRRHIGF
+436 LRRHIGF
-449 VTQDPLLFNDTVAAN
+449 VTQDPLLFNDSVEAN
-464 IALFDPTPDAARIRE
+464 IALFHPAPDADRIRR
-479 VAAIAHATEFVEQL
+479 VADVANATPFIEDL
-493 PDGFETTI
+493 PEGLQSAI
-501 GDGGG
+501 GDGGS

-519 RALYHNPPILILD
+519 RALYHDPPILVLD

-543 RLVQAAIERV
+543 RLVQEAIERI
-553 MEGRTALVIAH
+553 MEERTALVIAH

-574 IVVMEAGRIAE
+574 IVVMKEGCIVESGTHE
-585 EGPHEVLM
+585 ELM
-593 AASGRYRD
+593 AIDGDYRG
-601 MVALQHLDG
+601 MVTLQQLEG
-610 GAAAG
+610 

>member
-1 MKRFGDLFRL
+1 MRRFGDLFRL

-47 FRTEPADGS
+47 FRTGPAA
-56 GASAGSAEG
+56 GAATSAGPGEG
-65 AEALFARL
+65 AEAWFARL
-73 ATHLDTFVA
+73 SAHLDALVA

-127 EQLFDRILALPVGYF
+127 EQLFDRVLALPVGYF

-183 ITLFAISWELT
+183 VTLFAISWELT

-233 EETLGAMVVVKAFNA
+233 EETLGAMVVVKAYDA
-248 APRFRGRFAEHNEG
+248 APRFRSRFAEHNQG

-297 RIVLRGEGLEGEL
+297 RLVLRGEGLEGEL

-342 DRLDEVLKAEN
+342 DRLDEVLRAELEI
-353 TVEEPAHPAPLAFE
+353 EEPSAPVPFRFE
-367 RELRFDRV
+367 EGLRFRDV
-375 DFSYPGAAE
+375 HFTYAGAASP
-384 TALKGF
+384 ALDGF
-390 GLTVAKGETVA
+390 SLEVAKGETVA

-423 DAGTVSM
+423 TIGSLEV
-430 DGTDLR
+430 DGVNLR
-436 HAAGADLRRHIGF
+436 QLDSGELRRHIGF
-449 VTQDPLLFNDTVAAN
+449 VTQDPLLFNDSVEAN
-464 IALFDPTPDAARIRE
+464 IALFDPDPDSARIRTVAE
-479 VAAIAHATEFVEQL
+479 VANALPFIEDL
-493 PDGFETTI
+493 PDGLATPI

-519 RALYHNPPILILD
+519 RALYHDPPILVLD

-543 RLVQAAIERV
+543 RLVQEAIERI
-553 MEGRTALVIAH
+553 MEDRTALVIAH

-574 IVVMEAGRIAE
+574 IVVMAEGRIAE
-585 EGPHEVLM
+585 SGTHDELM
-593 AASGRYRD
+593 E
-601 MVALQHLDG
+601 LG
-610 GAAAG
+610 GAYHGMVTLQQLGA

>member
-1 MKRFGDLFRL
+1 MRRFGDLFRL
-11 VLRYRLNLAGN
+11 VLRYRINLAGN
-22 IAFNALGSV
+22 IVFNALGSV

-47 FRTEPADGS
+47 FRTGGAAVDEPRG
-56 GASAGSAEG
+56 EG
-65 AEALFARL
+65 TDALISRL
-73 ATHLDTFVA
+73 AQQLDTFVA
-82 EHGAEQALL
+82 LHGAEQALL
-91 WMCGAIAVLAFV
+91 WMCGSIAILALV

-167 TLEVLFKAP
+167 ALEVLFKAP
-176 IMILLSL
+176 IVILLSL
-183 ITLFAISWELT
+183 VTLFFIHWQLT
-194 LFALVFMPV
+194 LFALVFLPV
-203 AGFIISRIA
+203 SGFIISRIA

-221 GKERLGDLISRL
+221 GKERLGDLVSRL
-233 EETLGAMVVVKAFNA
+233 EETLGAMMVVKAFDA

-310 FIGYLVVFSQII
+310 FIGYLVVFSQMI

-331 IFKVQKGAASL
+331 FFKVQKGAASL
-342 DRLDEVLKAEN
+342 DRLDEVLKAELR
-353 TVEEPAHPAPLAFE
+353 VAEPLEPAAFRFEQNIRFSGVGFKYENAASPAL
-367 RELRFDRV
+367 DG
-375 DFSYPGAAE
+375 FS
-384 TALKGF
+384 
-390 GLTVAKGETVA
+390 LTLAKGETVA

-408 GKTTVARLLLRLYDP
+408 GKTTVARMLLRLYDP
-423 DAGTVSM
+423 TSGRVDV
-430 DGTDLR
+430 DGVDLR
-436 HAAGADLRRHIGF
+436 MLASGDLRRHIGF
-449 VTQDPLLFNDTVAAN
+449 VTQDPLLFNDSVEAN
-464 IALFDPTPDAARIRE
+464 IALFDPELDASRVLEVANVANASPFIRE
-479 VAAIAHATEFVEQL
+479 LPHGMATS
-493 PDGFETTI
+493 I

-519 RALYHNPPILILD
+519 RALYHDPPILVLD

-543 RLVQAAIERV
+543 RLVQEAIERV

-574 IVVMEAGRIAE
+574 IVVMSAG
-585 EGPHEVLM
+585 EVVE
-593 AASGRYRD
+593 SGTHD
-601 MVALQHLDG
+601 ELMVAEGAYHGMVTLQQLEG
-610 GAAAG
+610 

>member
-1 MKRFGDLFRL
+1 MRRFRDLFRL
-11 VLRYRLNLAGN
+11 VLRYRLNLIGN
-22 IAFNALGSV
+22 IAFNALGSI

-47 FRTEPADGS
+47 FQTGGATGGAAGPASGS
-56 GASAGSAEG
+56 EGSAESHPVFAG
-65 AEALFARL
+65 ITQALDAY
-73 ATHLDTFVA
+73 VA
-82 EHGAEQALL
+82 AHGAEHALL
-91 WMCGAIAVLAFV
+91 MMCGAIAVLAFI
-103 KNLVTYLSFYSLATI
+103 KNAVTYLSFYSLSTI

-127 EQLFDRILALPVGYF
+127 SQLFDRILALPVGYF

-183 ITLFAISWELT
+183 VTLFAISWELT

-212 TALRGAAGR
+212 MALRGAAGR
-221 GKERLGDLISRL
+221 GKARLGDLISRL
-233 EETLGAMVVVKAFNA
+233 EETLGAMVVVKAFDA
-248 APRFRGRFAEHNEG
+248 APRFRGRFEEHNQG
-262 YFRLMRKLYKREY
+262 YFQLMRKLYKREY

-297 RIVLRGEGLEGEL
+297 RLVLRGEGLEGEL

-342 DRLDEVLKAEN
+342 DRLDEVLQAE
-353 TVEEPAHPAPLAFE
+353 VSVAEPDDPQPMTFQREIAFQGVH
-367 RELRFDRV
+367 FA
-375 DFSYPGAAE
+375 YPGAPDR
-384 TALKGF
+384 ALHGF
-390 GLTVAKGETVA
+390 DLTVEKGETVA

-423 DAGTVSM
+423 QEGVVRID
-430 DGTDLR
+430 
-436 HAAGADLRRHIGF
+436 GADLCNVASGELRRHIGF

-464 IALFDPTPDAARIRE
+464 IALFDPTPDGERIRA
-479 VAAIAHATEFVEQL
+479 VAEIAHAMEFIDQL
-493 PDGFETTI
+493 SEGLETTI

-519 RALYHNPPILILD
+519 RALYHDPPILVLD

-553 MEGRTALVIAH
+553 MEGRTAIVIAH

-574 IVVMEAGRIAE
+574 IVVMDKGRIVE
-585 EGPHEVLM
+585 SGSHDELM
-593 AASGRYRD
+593 AASGSYQG
-601 MVALQHLDG
+601 MVALQQLEG
-610 GAAAG
+610 

>member
-1 MKRFGDLFRL
+1 MRRFKDLFGL
-11 VLRYRLNLAGN
+11 VLRYRLNLIGN
-22 IAFNALGSV
+22 IVFNALGSV

-47 FRTEPADGS
+47 FRTD
-56 GASAGSAEG
+56 GSAETG
-65 AEALFARL
+65 GSTPAVFDRVTSAL
-73 ATHLDTFVA
+73 DQYVA
-82 EHGAEQALL
+82 ANGSEQALL
-91 WMCGAIAVLAFV
+91 VMCGAIAVLALI
-103 KNLVTYLSFYSLATI
+103 KNAVTYLSFYSLATI
-118 RTGVARDLR
+118 RTGVARDMR
-127 EQLFDRILALPVGYF
+127 SQLFDRILALPVGYF

-176 IMILLSL
+176 IMIVLSL
-183 ITLFAISWELT
+183 VTLFAISWELT

-203 AGFIISRIA
+203 SGFIISRIA

-221 GKERLGDLISRL
+221 GKARLGDLISRL
-233 EETLGAMVVVKAFNA
+233 EETLGAMMVVKAFDA

-262 YFRLMRKLYKREY
+262 YFQLMRKLYKREY

-297 RIVLRGEGLEGEL
+297 RLVLSGEGLEGEL

-342 DRLDEVLKAEN
+342 DRLDEVLQAEV
-353 TVEEPAHPAPLAFE
+353 TVAEPAVPVPVDFQDE
-367 RELRFDRV
+367 VRFDEVSFRYAGASEWAL
-375 DFSYPGAAE
+375 DGFS
-384 TALKGF
+384 
-390 GLTVAKGETVA
+390 LTVKKGETVA
-401 LVGASGS
+401 LVGPSGS

-423 DAGTVSM
+423 EQGHVRM
-430 DGTDLR
+430 DGLDLR
-436 HAAGADLRRHIGF
+436 EAATGAVRSKIGF

-464 IALFDPTPDAARIRE
+464 IALFDEGLDAERVQT
-479 VAAIAHATEFVEQL
+479 VAEIAHAMEFIDQL
-493 PDGFETTI
+493 PERFETTI

-519 RALYHNPPILILD
+519 RALYHDPPILVLD

-553 MEGRTALVIAH
+553 MEDRTAVVIAH

-574 IVVMEAGRIAE
+574 IIVMECGRIAE
-585 EGPHEVLM
+585 SGSHEELM
-593 AASGRYRD
+593 AAKGVYHG
-601 MVALQHLDG
+601 MVALQQLEG
-610 GAAAG
+610 

>member
-1 MKRFGDLFRL
+1 MRRFGDLFRL

-47 FRTEPADGS
+47 FRTAPAAGAADSAES
-56 GASAGSAEG
+56 GEG

-73 ATHLDTFVA
+73 STHLDAFVA

-103 KNLVTYLSFYSLATI
+103 KNLVTYLSFYSLSTI

-127 EQLFDRILALPVGYF
+127 EQLFDRVLALPVGYF

-183 ITLFAISWELT
+183 VTLFAISWELT

-233 EETLGAMVVVKAFNA
+233 EETLGAMVVVKAYDA
-248 APRFRGRFAEHNEG
+248 APRFRSRFAEHNEG

-297 RIVLRGEGLEGEL
+297 RLVLRGEGLEGEL

-342 DRLDEVLKAEN
+342 DRLDEVLRAELEI
-353 TVEEPAHPAPLAFE
+353 EEPSAPVPFRFE
-367 RELRFDRV
+367 EGLRFRDV
-375 DFSYPGAAE
+375 HFTYAGAASP
-384 TALKGF
+384 ALDGF
-390 GLTVAKGETVA
+390 SLEVAKGETVA

-423 DAGTVSM
+423 ARGSLEV
-430 DGTDLR
+430 DGVGLR
-436 HAAGADLRRHIGF
+436 QLDSGELRRHIGF
-449 VTQDPLLFNDTVAAN
+449 VTQDPLLFNDSVEAN
-464 IALFDPTPDAARIRE
+464 IALFDPHPDSARIRTVAE
-479 VAAIAHATEFVEQL
+479 VANALPFIDDL
-493 PDGFETTI
+493 PDGMATPI

-519 RALYHNPPILILD
+519 RALYHDPPILVLD

-543 RLVQAAIERV
+543 RLVQEAIERI
-553 MEGRTALVIAH
+553 MEDRTALVIAH

-574 IVVMEAGRIAE
+574 IVVMAGGRIAE
-585 EGPHEVLM
+585 SGTHDELM
-593 AASGRYRD
+593 A
-601 MVALQHLDG
+601 LG
-610 GAAAG
+610 GAYHGMVTLQQLGT

>member
-1 MKRFGDLFRL
+1 MRRFGDLFRL

-22 IAFNALGSV
+22 IAFNALGSI

-47 FRTEPADGS
+47 FRTEPAAGAADSAES
-56 GASAGSAEG
+56 GEG

-73 ATHLDTFVA
+73 ATHLDAFVA

-91 WMCGAIAVLAFV
+91 WMCGAIAVLALV

-127 EQLFDRILALPVGYF
+127 EQLFDRVLALPVGYF

-183 ITLFAISWELT
+183 VTLFAISWELT

-233 EETLGAMVVVKAFNA
+233 EETLGAMVVVKAYDA
-248 APRFRGRFAEHNEG
+248 APRFRSRFSEHNEG

-297 RIVLRGEGLEGEL
+297 RLVLRGEGLEGEL

-331 IFKVQKGAASL
+331 IFKVHKGAASL
-342 DRLDEVLKAEN
+342 DRLDEVLRAELEI
-353 TVEEPAHPAPLAFE
+353 EEPSTPVPFRFDE
-367 RELRFDRV
+367 GLRFRNV
-375 DFSYPGAAE
+375 HFTYSGAASP
-384 TALKGF
+384 ALDGF
-390 GLTVAKGETVA
+390 SLDVAKGETVA

-423 DAGTVSM
+423 TTGSVEV
-430 DGTDLR
+430 DGVDLR
-436 HAAGADLRRHIGF
+436 QLDSGELRRHIGF
-449 VTQDPLLFNDTVAAN
+449 VTQDPLLFNDSVEAN
-464 IALFDPTPDAARIRE
+464 LALFDPHPDSARIRTVAE
-479 VAAIAHATEFVEQL
+479 VANALPFIEELSDGLAT
-493 PDGFETTI
+493 PI

-519 RALYHNPPILILD
+519 RALYHDPPILVLD

-543 RLVQAAIERV
+543 RLVQEAIERI
-553 MEGRTALVIAH
+553 MEGRTAIVIAH

-574 IVVMEAGRIAE
+574 IVVMAEGRIAE
-585 EGPHEVLM
+585 SGTHDELM
-593 AASGRYRD
+593 A
-601 MVALQHLDG
+601 LG
-610 GAAAG
+610 GAYHGMVTLQQLWT

>member
-1 MKRFGDLFRL
+1 MRRFGDLFRL

-47 FRTEPADGS
+47 FRTEPGAGAETSAES
-56 GASAGSAEG
+56 GEG

-73 ATHLDTFVA
+73 ATHLDAFVA

-91 WMCGAIAVLAFV
+91 WMCGAIAVLALV

-127 EQLFDRILALPVGYF
+127 EQLFDRVLALPVGYF

-183 ITLFAISWELT
+183 VTLFAISWELT

-233 EETLGAMVVVKAFNA
+233 EETLGAMVVVKAYDA
-248 APRFRGRFAEHNEG
+248 APRFRSRFAEHNQG

-297 RIVLRGEGLEGEL
+297 RLVLRGEGLEGEL

-342 DRLDEVLKAEN
+342 DRLDEVLRAELEI
-353 TVEEPAHPAPLAFE
+353 EEPSAPVPFRFE
-367 RELRFDRV
+367 EGLRFRDV
-375 DFSYPGAAE
+375 HFTYAGAASP
-384 TALKGF
+384 ALDGF
-390 GLTVAKGETVA
+390 SLEVAKGETVA

-423 DAGTVSM
+423 TIGSLEV
-430 DGTDLR
+430 DGVNLR
-436 HAAGADLRRHIGF
+436 QLDSGELRRHIGF
-449 VTQDPLLFNDTVAAN
+449 VTQDPLLFNDSVEAN
-464 IALFDPTPDAARIRE
+464 IALFDPDPDSARIRTVAE
-479 VAAIAHATEFVEQL
+479 VANALPFIEDL
-493 PDGFETTI
+493 PDGLATPI

-519 RALYHNPPILILD
+519 RALYHDPPILVLD

-543 RLVQAAIERV
+543 RLVQEAIERI
-553 MEGRTALVIAH
+553 MEDRTALVIAH

-574 IVVMEAGRIAE
+574 IVVMAEGRIAE
-585 EGPHEVLM
+585 SGTHDELM
-593 AASGRYRD
+593 E
-601 MVALQHLDG
+601 LG
-610 GAAAG
+610 GAYHGMVTLQQLGA

>member
-1 MKRFGDLFRL
+1 MRRFGDLFRL

-47 FRTEPADGS
+47 FRTGTPTAPSDSGQAD
-56 GASAGSAEG
+56 
-65 AEALFARL
+65 ALFARL
-73 ATHLDTFVA
+73 SQSLDAFVA
-82 EHGAEQALL
+82 ARGAEEALFI
-91 WMCGAIAVLAFV
+91 MCGAIAVLAFI
-103 KNLVTYLSFYSLATI
+103 KNLVTYLSFYSLSTI

-127 EQLFDRILALPVGYF
+127 AELFNRILALPVGYF

-176 IMILLSL
+176 IMIALSL

-194 LFALVFMPV
+194 LFALLFMPV
-203 AGFIISRIA
+203 AAFLISRIA

-221 GKERLGDLISRL
+221 GKERLGALISRL
-233 EETLGAMVVVKAFNA
+233 EETLGAMVVVKAFDA
-248 APRFRGRFAEHNEG
+248 APRFRDRFAEHNEG

-290 ILLAVGG
+290 VLLGVGG
-297 RIVLRGEGLEGEL
+297 RLVLRGEGLEGEL

-342 DRLDEVLKAEN
+342 DRIDEVLKAEL
-353 TVEEPAHPAPLAFE
+353 TVEEPESPVEFRFE
-367 RELRFDRV
+367 AGLQFDEV
-375 DFSYPGAAE
+375 SFSYPGASAP
-384 TALKGF
+384 ALDGF
-390 GLTVAKGETVA
+390 ELQVSKGETVA

-423 DAGTVSM
+423 GQGHVRV

-436 HAAGADLRRHIGF
+436 DFRTGDLRRHIGF
-449 VTQDPLLFNDTVAAN
+449 VTQDPLLFNDTVEAN
-464 IALFDPTPDAARIRE
+464 IALFDPEPDAERI
-479 VAAIAHATEFVEQL
+479 AAVSDIAHAREFIDQL
-493 PDGFETTI
+493 PEGGQTPI

-519 RALYHNPPILILD
+519 RALYHDPPILVLD

-574 IVVMEAGRIAE
+574 IVVMAAGRIAE
-585 EGPHEVLM
+585 VGTHEELM
-593 AASGRYRD
+593 ALEGVYHG
-601 MVALQHLDG
+601 MVALQQLEG
-610 GAAAG
+610 

>member
-1 MKRFGDLFRL
+1 MRRFGDLFKL

-47 FRTEPADGS
+47 FRTGNAAPDQ
-56 GASAGSAEG
+56 G
-65 AEALFARL
+65 AENGGQADAVFARL
-73 ATHLDTFVA
+73 SQSLDALVA
-82 EHGAEQALL
+82 VHGAERALL
-91 WMCGAIAVLAFV
+91 FMCGAIAILAFV
-103 KNLVTYLSFYSLATI
+103 KNLVTYLSFYSLSTI

-127 EQLFDRILALPVGYF
+127 NQMFDRILALPVGYF

-203 AGFIISRIA
+203 AGVVISRIA
-212 TALRGAAGR
+212 TTLRGAAGR
-221 GKERLGDLISRL
+221 GKERLGALISRL
-233 EETLGAMVVVKAFNA
+233 EETLGAMMVVKAFDA
-248 APRFRGRFAEHNEG
+248 APRFRDRFSEHNEG
-262 YFRLMRKLYKREY
+262 YFRLMRRLYKREY
-275 LSSPVSEFVSMTVIA
+275 LSSPVSEFVSMSVIA
-290 ILLAVGG
+290 VLLGVGG
-297 RIVLRGEGLEGEL
+297 RLVLRGEGLEGEL

-331 IFKVQKGAASL
+331 LFKVQKGAASL
-342 DRLDEVLKAEN
+342 DRLDEVLQAEV
-353 TVEEPAHPAPLAFE
+353 TVEEPKEPVTFGFE
-367 RELRFDRV
+367 TSIRFDQVR
-375 DFSYPGAAE
+375 FGYPGSTAA
-384 TALKGF
+384 ALDGF
-390 GLTVAKGETVA
+390 SLDITKGETVA

-423 DAGTVSM
+423 DSGSVRV
-430 DGTDLR
+430 DGTDIRELR
-436 HAAGADLRRHIGF
+436 MGELRRHIGF
-449 VTQDPLLFNDTVAAN
+449 VTQDPLLFNDTVEAN
-464 IALFDPTPDAARIRE
+464 IALFDPTPDAGRIAEVSE
-479 VAAIAHATEFVEQL
+479 VAHAREFIDQL
-493 PDGFETTI
+493 PEGDQTPI

-519 RALYHNPPILILD
+519 RALYHDPPILVLD

-574 IVVMEAGRIAE
+574 IVVMSQGRIVEVGTHAE
-585 EGPHEVLM
+585 LM
-593 AASGRYRD
+593 ALEGTYHG
-601 MVALQHLDG
+601 MVALQQLEG
-610 GAAAG
+610 

>member
-1 MKRFGDLFRL
+1 MRRFGDLFRL

-47 FRTEPADGS
+47 FRTGAPTAPSDSGQAD
-56 GASAGSAEG
+56 
-65 AEALFARL
+65 ALFARL
-73 ATHLDTFVA
+73 SQSLDAFVA
-82 EHGAEQALL
+82 ARGAEEALFI
-91 WMCGAIAVLAFV
+91 MCAAIAVLAFI
-103 KNLVTYLSFYSLATI
+103 KNLVTYLSFYSLSTI

-127 EQLFDRILALPVGYF
+127 AQLFDRILALPVGYF

-176 IMILLSL
+176 IMIALSL

-194 LFALVFMPV
+194 LFALLFMPV
-203 AGFIISRIA
+203 AAFLISRIA

-221 GKERLGDLISRL
+221 GKERLGALISRL
-233 EETLGAMVVVKAFNA
+233 EETLGAMVVVKAFDA
-248 APRFRGRFAEHNEG
+248 APRFQGRFAEHNEG

-290 ILLAVGG
+290 VLLGVGG
-297 RIVLRGEGLEGEL
+297 RLVLRGEGLEGEL

-342 DRLDEVLKAEN
+342 DRIDEVLKAEL
-353 TVEEPAHPAPLAFE
+353 TVEEPESPCEFRFE
-367 RELRFDRV
+367 TGLQFDQVSFR
-375 DFSYPGAAE
+375 YPGASAP
-384 TALKGF
+384 ALDGF
-390 GLTVAKGETVA
+390 ELKVSKGETVA

-423 DAGTVSM
+423 GQGHVRV
-430 DGTDLR
+430 DGTDVR
-436 HAAGADLRRHIGF
+436 DFRTGDLRRHIGF
-449 VTQDPLLFNDTVAAN
+449 VTQDPLLFNDTVEAN
-464 IALFDPTPDAARIRE
+464 IALFDPEPDAGRI
-479 VAAIAHATEFVEQL
+479 AAVSDIAHAREFIEQL
-493 PDGFETTI
+493 PEGALTPI

-519 RALYHNPPILILD
+519 RALYHDPPILVLD

-553 MEGRTALVIAH
+553 MEGRTAVVIAH

-574 IVVMEAGRIAE
+574 IVVMAAGRIAE
-585 EGPHEVLM
+585 VGTHEELM
-593 AASGRYRD
+593 ALEGVYHG
-601 MVALQHLDG
+601 MVALQQLEG
-610 GAAAG
+610 

>member
-1 MKRFGDLFRL
+1 MRRFGDLFRL

-22 IAFNALGSV
+22 IAFNALGSI

-47 FRTEPADGS
+47 FRTEPAAGAADSAES
-56 GASAGSAEG
+56 GEG

-73 ATHLDTFVA
+73 ATHLDAFVA

-91 WMCGAIAVLAFV
+91 WMCGAIAVLALV

-127 EQLFDRILALPVGYF
+127 EQLFDRVLALPVGYF

-183 ITLFAISWELT
+183 VTLFAISWELT

-233 EETLGAMVVVKAFNA
+233 EETLGAMVVVKAYDA
-248 APRFRGRFAEHNEG
+248 APRFRSRFSEHNEG

-297 RIVLRGEGLEGEL
+297 RLVLRGEGLEGEL

-331 IFKVQKGAASL
+331 IFKVHKGAASL
-342 DRLDEVLKAEN
+342 DRLDEVLRAELEI
-353 TVEEPAHPAPLAFE
+353 EEPSTPVPFRFDE
-367 RELRFDRV
+367 GLRFRDV
-375 DFSYPGAAE
+375 HFTYAGAASP
-384 TALKGF
+384 ALDGF
-390 GLTVAKGETVA
+390 SLDVAKGETVA

-423 DAGTVSM
+423 TTGSVEV
-430 DGTDLR
+430 DGVDLR
-436 HAAGADLRRHIGF
+436 QLDSGELRRHIGF
-449 VTQDPLLFNDTVAAN
+449 VTQDPLLFNDSVEAN
-464 IALFDPTPDAARIRE
+464 LALFDPHPDSARIRTVAE
-479 VAAIAHATEFVEQL
+479 VANALPFIEELSDGLAT
-493 PDGFETTI
+493 PI

-506 RLSGGQRQRLAIA
+506 RLSGGQRQRLALA
-519 RALYHNPPILILD
+519 RALYHDPPILVLD

-543 RLVQAAIERV
+543 RLVQEAIERI
-553 MEGRTALVIAH
+553 MEGRTAIVIAH

-574 IVVMEAGRIAE
+574 IVVMAEGRIAE
-585 EGPHEVLM
+585 SGTHDELM
-593 AASGRYRD
+593 A
-601 MVALQHLDG
+601 LG
-610 GAAAG
+610 GAYHGMVTLQQLWT

>member
-1 MKRFGDLFRL
+1 MRRFGDLFRL

-22 IAFNALGSV
+22 IAFNALGSI

-47 FRTEPADGS
+47 FRTEPAAGAADIAES
-56 GASAGSAEG
+56 GEG

-73 ATHLDTFVA
+73 ATHLDAFVV

-91 WMCGAIAVLAFV
+91 WMCGAIAVLALV

-127 EQLFDRILALPVGYF
+127 EQLFDRVLALPVGYF

-183 ITLFAISWELT
+183 VTLFAISWELT

-233 EETLGAMVVVKAFNA
+233 EETLGAMVVVKAYDA
-248 APRFRGRFAEHNEG
+248 APRFRERFAEHNEG

-297 RIVLRGEGLEGEL
+297 RLVLRGEGLEGEL

-342 DRLDEVLKAEN
+342 DRLDEVLRAELEI
-353 TVEEPAHPAPLAFE
+353 EEPSAPVPFRFE
-367 RELRFDRV
+367 EGLRFRDVR
-375 DFSYPGAAE
+375 FTYAGAASP
-384 TALKGF
+384 ALDGF
-390 GLTVAKGETVA
+390 SLEVAKGETVA

-423 DAGTVSM
+423 TTGSLEV
-430 DGTDLR
+430 DGVDLR
-436 HAAGADLRRHIGF
+436 QLDSGELRRHIGF
-449 VTQDPLLFNDTVAAN
+449 VTQDPLLFNDSVEAN
-464 IALFDPTPDAARIRE
+464 ISLFDPHPDPARIRMVAE
-479 VAAIAHATEFVEQL
+479 VANASPFIDDL
-493 PDGFETTI
+493 PDGLATPI

-519 RALYHNPPILILD
+519 RALYHDPPILVLD

-543 RLVQAAIERV
+543 RLVQEAIERI
-553 MEGRTALVIAH
+553 MEDRTALVIAH

-574 IVVMEAGRIAE
+574 IVVMAEGRIAE
-585 EGPHEVLM
+585 SGTHDELM
-593 AASGRYRD
+593 A
-601 MVALQHLDG
+601 LG
-610 GAAAG
+610 GAYHGMVTLQQLGA

>member
-1 MKRFGDLFRL
+1 MRRFGDLFRL

-47 FRTEPADGS
+47 FRTAPAAGAADSAES
-56 GASAGSAEG
+56 GEG

-73 ATHLDTFVA
+73 STHLDAFVA

-103 KNLVTYLSFYSLATI
+103 KNLVTYLSFYSLSTI

-127 EQLFDRILALPVGYF
+127 EQLFDRVLALPVGYF

-183 ITLFAISWELT
+183 VTLFAISWELT

-233 EETLGAMVVVKAFNA
+233 EETLGAMVVVKAYDA
-248 APRFRGRFAEHNEG
+248 APRFRSRFAEHNEG

-297 RIVLRGEGLEGEL
+297 RLVLRGEGLEGEL

-342 DRLDEVLKAEN
+342 DRLDEVLRAELEI
-353 TVEEPAHPAPLAFE
+353 EEPSAPVPFRFE
-367 RELRFDRV
+367 EGLRFRDV
-375 DFSYPGAAE
+375 HFTYAGAASP
-384 TALKGF
+384 ALDGF
-390 GLTVAKGETVA
+390 SLEVAKGETVA

-423 DAGTVSM
+423 ARGSLEV
-430 DGTDLR
+430 DGVDLR
-436 HAAGADLRRHIGF
+436 QLDSGELRRHIGF
-449 VTQDPLLFNDTVAAN
+449 VTQDPLLFNDSVEAN
-464 IALFDPTPDAARIRE
+464 IALFDPHPDSARIRTVAE
-479 VAAIAHATEFVEQL
+479 VANALPFIDDL
-493 PDGFETTI
+493 PDGMATPI

-519 RALYHNPPILILD
+519 RALYHDPPILVLD

-543 RLVQAAIERV
+543 RLVQEAIERI
-553 MEGRTALVIAH
+553 MEDRTALVIAH

-574 IVVMEAGRIAE
+574 IVVMAEGRIAE
-585 EGPHEVLM
+585 SGTHDELM
-593 AASGRYRD
+593 A
-601 MVALQHLDG
+601 LG
-610 GAAAG
+610 GAYHGMVTLQQLGT

>member
-1 MKRFGDLFRL
+1 MRRFGDLFRL

-22 IAFNALGSV
+22 IVFNTLGSV

-47 FRTEPADGS
+47 FRTEGVAPDSESASGGGAD
-56 GASAGSAEG
+56 
-65 AEALFARL
+65 ALFARL
-73 ATHLDTFVA
+73 TEHLDGFVA
-82 EHGAEQALL
+82 VHGAEQALL
-91 WMCGAIAVLAFV
+91 WMCGAIAVLALI
-103 KNLVTYLSFYSLATI
+103 KNLVSYLSFYSLSTI

-183 ITLFAISWELT
+183 VTLFAISWELT
-194 LFALVFMPV
+194 LFALVFMPI

-233 EETLGAMVVVKAFNA
+233 EETLGAMVVVKAYDA
-248 APRFRGRFAEHNEG
+248 APRFRTRFAEHNEG

-342 DRLDEVLKAEN
+342 DRLDEILKAELQ
-353 TVEEPAHPAPLAFE
+353 VEEPAGPVPFRFEEGIRFRDVGFAYAGASAPALE
-367 RELRFDRV
+367 G
-375 DFSYPGAAE
+375 FSLE
-384 TALKGF
+384 
-390 GLTVAKGETVA
+390 VAKGETVA

-423 DAGTVSM
+423 QSGSVEVDGM
-430 DGTDLR
+430 DVRKLASGN
-436 HAAGADLRRHIGF
+436 LRRHIGF
-449 VTQDPLLFNDTVAAN
+449 VTQDPLLFNDSVEAN
-464 IALFDPTPDAARIRE
+464 IALFHPAPDADRIRR
-479 VAAIAHATEFVEQL
+479 VADVANATPFIEDL
-493 PDGFETTI
+493 PEGLQSAI
-501 GDGGG
+501 GDGGS

-519 RALYHNPPILILD
+519 RALYHDPPILVLA

-543 RLVQAAIERV
+543 RLVQEAIERI
-553 MEGRTALVIAH
+553 MEERTALVIAH

-574 IVVMEAGRIAE
+574 IVVMKEGCIVESGTHE
-585 EGPHEVLM
+585 EPM
-593 AASGRYRD
+593 AIDGDYRG
-601 MVALQHLDG
+601 MVTLQQLEG
-610 GAAAG
+610 

>member
-1 MKRFGDLFRL
+1 MRRFKDLFSL
-11 VLRYRLNLAGN
+11 VLRYRLNLLGN
-22 IAFNALGSV
+22 IAFNVLGSV

-47 FRTEPADGS
+47 FRS
-56 GASAGSAEG
+56 GGPREASGEG
-65 AEALFARL
+65 APQGFERL
-73 ATHLDTFVA
+73 SMMLDQYVAT
-82 EHGAEQALL
+82 HGAEQALFT
-91 WMCGAIAVLAFV
+91 MCASIAVLALV
-103 KNLVTYLSFYSLATI
+103 KNAVTYLSFYSLATI

-221 GKERLGDLISRL
+221 GKARLGDLISRL
-233 EETLGAMVVVKAFNA
+233 EETLGAMVVVKAFDA
-248 APRFRGRFAEHNEG
+248 APRFRGRFAEHNES
-262 YFRLMRKLYKREY
+262 YFQLMRKLYKREY
-275 LSSPVSEFVSMTVIA
+275 LSSPVSEFVSMSVIA

-297 RIVLRGEGLEGEL
+297 RLVLRGEGLEGEL

-342 DRLDEVLKAEN
+342 DRLDEVMNADL
-353 TVEEPAHPAPLAFE
+353 TVVEPAEPRP
-367 RELRFDRV
+367 LRFAEDIRFEGV
-375 DFSYPGAAE
+375 GFQYPGADDA
-384 TALKGF
+384 ALTGF
-390 GLTVAKGETVA
+390 DLSISKGETVA

-423 DAGTVSM
+423 VTGSIRI

-436 HAAGADLRRHIGF
+436 TVASGDLRRHIGF
-449 VTQDPLLFNDTVAAN
+449 VTQDPLLFNDAVQAN
-464 IALFDPTPDAARIRE
+464 IALFDPNPDADRVRA
-479 VAAIAHATEFVEQL
+479 VADIAHATEFIDQL
-493 PDGFETTI
+493 PRGMDTPI

-506 RLSGGQRQRLAIA
+506 RLSGGQKQRLAIA
-519 RALYHNPPILILD
+519 RALYHDPPILVMD

-553 MEGRTALVIAH
+553 MEGRTAVVIAH

-574 IVVMEAGRIAE
+574 IVVLDRGTIVESGTHE
-585 EGPHEVLM
+585 ELMVL
-593 AASGRYRD
+593 GGHYQG
-601 MVALQHLDG
+601 MVALQQLE
-610 GAAAG
+610 A

>member
-1 MKRFGDLFRL
+1 MRRFGDLFRL

-22 IAFNALGSV
+22 IAFNALGSI

-47 FRTEPADGS
+47 FRTEPAAGAADSAES
-56 GASAGSAEG
+56 GEG

-73 ATHLDTFVA
+73 ATHLDAFVA

-91 WMCGAIAVLAFV
+91 WMCGAIAVLALV

-127 EQLFDRILALPVGYF
+127 EQLFDRVLALPVGYF

-183 ITLFAISWELT
+183 VTLFAISWELT

-233 EETLGAMVVVKAFNA
+233 EETLGAMVVVKAYDA
-248 APRFRGRFAEHNEG
+248 APRFRSRFSEHNEG

-275 LSSPVSEFVSMTVIA
+275 LSSPVSEFVSMSVIA

-297 RIVLRGEGLEGEL
+297 RLVLRGEGLEGEL

-331 IFKVQKGAASL
+331 IFKVHKGAASL
-342 DRLDEVLKAEN
+342 DRLDEVLRAELEI
-353 TVEEPAHPAPLAFE
+353 EEPSTPVPFRFDE
-367 RELRFDRV
+367 GLRFRDV
-375 DFSYPGAAE
+375 HFTYAGAASP
-384 TALKGF
+384 ALDGF
-390 GLTVAKGETVA
+390 SLDVAKGETVA

-423 DAGTVSM
+423 TTGSVEV
-430 DGTDLR
+430 DGVDLR
-436 HAAGADLRRHIGF
+436 QLDSGELRRHIGF
-449 VTQDPLLFNDTVAAN
+449 VTQDPLLFNDSVEAN
-464 IALFDPTPDAARIRE
+464 LALFDPHPDSARIRTVAE
-479 VAAIAHATEFVEQL
+479 VANALPFIEELSDGLAT
-493 PDGFETTI
+493 PI

-519 RALYHNPPILILD
+519 RALYHDPPILVLD

-543 RLVQAAIERV
+543 RLVQEAIERI
-553 MEGRTALVIAH
+553 MEGRTAIVIAH

-574 IVVMEAGRIAE
+574 IVVMAEGRSAE
-585 EGPHEVLM
+585 SGTHDELM
-593 AASGRYRD
+593 A
-601 MVALQHLDG
+601 LG
-610 GAAAG
+610 GAYHGMVTLQQLWT

>member
-1 MKRFGDLFRL
+1 MRRFRDLFRL
-11 VLRYRLNLAGN
+11 VLRYRLNLIGN

-47 FRTEPADGS
+47 FQTGGSSDAAS
-56 GASAGSAEG
+56 GAEGNAETHPVFAGI
-65 AEALFARL
+65 
-73 ATHLDTFVA
+73 THALDTYVA
-82 EHGAEQALL
+82 ANGAEQALL
-91 WMCGAIAVLAFV
+91 MMCGAIAVLAFV
-103 KNLVTYLSFYSLATI
+103 KNAVTYLSFYSLATI

-183 ITLFAISWELT
+183 VTLFAISWELT

-221 GKERLGDLISRL
+221 GKARLGDLISRL
-233 EETLGAMVVVKAFNA
+233 EETLGAMVVVKAFDA

-297 RIVLRGEGLEGEL
+297 RLVLRGEGLEGEL

-342 DRLDEVLKAEN
+342 DRLDEVLQAEV
-353 TVEEPAHPAPLAFE
+353 TVAEPEAPQPLTFE
-367 RELRFDRV
+367 RELSFEAVRFA
-375 DFSYPGAAE
+375 YPGASDH
-384 TALKGF
+384 ALDGF
-390 GLTVAKGETVA
+390 ELTVKKGETVA

-423 DAGTVSM
+423 QEGAVRV
-430 DGTDLR
+430 DGIDLR
-436 HAAGADLRRHIGF
+436 TVASGDLRRHLGF

-464 IALFDPTPDAARIRE
+464 IALFDPAPDAARIQA
-479 VAAIAHATEFVEQL
+479 VAEIAHAMEFIDEL
-493 PDGFETTI
+493 PEGLDTLI
-501 GDGGG
+501 GDAGG

-519 RALYHNPPILILD
+519 RALFHDPPILVLD

-553 MEGRTALVIAH
+553 MEGRTAIVIAH

-574 IVVMEAGRIAE
+574 IVVMEKGRIVESGSHE
-585 EGPHEVLM
+585 ELM
-593 AASGRYRD
+593 AASGSYQG
-601 MVALQHLDG
+601 MVALQQLEG
-610 GAAAG
+610 

>member
-1 MKRFGDLFRL
+1 MRRFGDLFRL

-22 IAFNALGSV
+22 IAFNALGSI

-47 FRTEPADGS
+47 FRTEPAAGAAHSAES
-56 GASAGSAEG
+56 GEG

-73 ATHLDTFVA
+73 ATHLDAFVA

-91 WMCGAIAVLAFV
+91 WMCGAIAVLALV

-127 EQLFDRILALPVGYF
+127 EQLFDRVLALPVGYF

-183 ITLFAISWELT
+183 VTLFAISWELT

-233 EETLGAMVVVKAFNA
+233 EETLGAMVVVKAYDA
-248 APRFRGRFAEHNEG
+248 APRFRSRFAEHNEG

-297 RIVLRGEGLEGEL
+297 RLVLRGEGLEGEL

-342 DRLDEVLKAEN
+342 DRLDEVLRAELEI
-353 TVEEPAHPAPLAFE
+353 EEPSAPVPFRFE
-367 RELRFDRV
+367 EGLRFRDV
-375 DFSYPGAAE
+375 HFTYAGAASP
-384 TALKGF
+384 ALDGF
-390 GLTVAKGETVA
+390 SLEMAKGETVA

-423 DAGTVSM
+423 TTGGLEV
-430 DGTDLR
+430 DGVDLR
-436 HAAGADLRRHIGF
+436 QLDSGELRRHIGF
-449 VTQDPLLFNDTVAAN
+449 VTQDPLLFNDSVEAN
-464 IALFDPTPDAARIRE
+464 IALFDPHPDSARIRTVAE
-479 VAAIAHATEFVEQL
+479 VANALPFIEEL
-493 PDGFETTI
+493 PDGLATPI

-519 RALYHNPPILILD
+519 RALYHDPPILVLD

-543 RLVQAAIERV
+543 RLVQEAIERI
-553 MEGRTALVIAH
+553 MEDRTALVIAH

-574 IVVMEAGRIAE
+574 IVVMAEGRIAE
-585 EGPHEVLM
+585 SGTHDELM
-593 AASGRYRD
+593 A
-601 MVALQHLDG
+601 LG
-610 GAAAG
+610 GAYHGMVTLQQLGT